1 MKDEC
6 LLCKAPLVY
15 LESAEEMESA
25 ICRKKEKSNARCR
38 NGHYVCSECHMAGLD
53 SILAVCRE
61 SDSRDPVAILRRMMA
76 LPFCHMHGP
85 EHHVMVGAA
94 LLTAYKN
101 AGGELDLEKA
111 LAEMLERGKRV
122 PGGACGYWGACG
134 AGISSGMFV
143 SIVSGSTPLTVEP
156 FALSQ
161 RMTARSLDAIG
172 QIGGP
177 RCCKRD
183 SYLSILSAVDF
194 VREHFGI
201 EMEKPE
207 VICSHSKENNQ
218 CIGKR
223 CPFSILNHASPN
235 E

>member
-1 MKDEC
+1 
-6 LLCKAPLVY
+6 
-15 LESAEEMESA
+15 
-25 ICRKKEKSNARCR
+25 
-38 NGHYVCSECHMAGLD
+38 
-53 SILAVCRE
+53 
-61 SDSRDPVAILRRMMA
+61 
-76 LPFCHMHGP
+76 
-85 EHHVMVGAA
+85 
-94 LLTAYKN
+94 
-101 AGGELDLEKA
+101 
-111 LAEMLERGKRV
+111 
-122 PGGACGYWGACG
+122 
-134 AGISSGMFV
+134 MFV
-143 SIVSGSTPLTVEP
+143 SIISGSTPLTEEP
-156 FALSQ
+156 FALSH
-161 RMTARSLDAIG
+161 RMTAKSLAAIG
-172 QIGGP
+172 EIGGP